1 MRADNLTGRIT
12 HHGEGP
18 VWSDTWGGLRLV
30 DMMAG
35 ELVTVTDAGIR
46 RLPVGSPIAA
56 FHRPRAGGGYVVAI
70 ERGIA
75 LSDDVDIPPTRS
87 IELWTDPEVRMNDGG
102 ADPSGRLY
110 AGSMAYDEEAG
121 RGSLRLIDADLTV
134 RTVLPSVSISNG
146 IAFSPDESLCYYVD
160 TPTGRVDVFDHLD
173 GELLG
178 RRPFVEIDRGHPD
191 GLTVAADGSVW
202 VALWD
207 GSAVHGYSADGMLAS
222 VIEVAARQV
231 TACTFGG
238 PDLETLFITTSRQG
252 LADGDDPEA
261 GSVFTAR
268 PGVSGLPVL
277 PFAG

>member
-1 MRADNLTGRIT
+1 MRAHNLTGRIT

-35 ELVTVTDAGIR
+35 ELVTVTDPGIR
-46 RLPVGSPIAA
+46 RLSVGSPVAA
-56 FHRPRAGGGYVVAI
+56 FHRPRVAGGYVVAI

-75 LSDDVDIPPTRS
+75 LSDDVDTPPTRS
-87 IELWTDPEVRMNDGG
+87 VELWTDVDVRMNDGG

-121 RGSLRLIDADLTV
+121 RGSLRLIDVDLTA
-134 RTVLPSVSISNG
+134 RTILPSVSISNG

-160 TPTGRVDVFDHLD
+160 TPTGRVDVFDHVD
-173 GELLG
+173 GELVN

-222 VIEVAARQV
+222 VIDVDARQV

-238 PDLETLFITTSRQG
+238 PDLATLFVTTSRQG

-261 GSVFTAR
+261 GSVFAAQ
-268 PGVSGLPVL
+268 PGVRGLPVL